1 MRVTRGLR
9 LVARRLLRTPFFSF
23 VSVLTLAVGIGA
35 TTAIFSVVYGVL
47 LKPLPFHEPDRLV
60 GVWHTAPGLGFPVV
74 NQSPSTYLTYR
85 EEGRVFEN
93 SGLWDNGSVSVT
105 GAGEPEQVDV
115 LYVTDGTLPVL
126 RVQPML
132 GRRFDAKDDSPGTA
146 ETVMLTYPY
155 WQRKFAGDTSV
166 VGKRVL
172 VENTPREIIG
182 VLPKSF
188 RFLNYNPQLILPFRI
203 NRAEVFVGNFSY
215 QGVARLKPG
224 VTIEQANADVAR
236 LIPRIMD
243 KFPLP
248 PGFSAKMFK
257 DINLGPNVRPLAQDV
272 IGEAGR
278 MLWVLLGT
286 VGIVLLIACANVAN
300 LFLVRAEGRQ
310 QELAIRAAMGAS
322 GGRIARELLTES
334 TLLGLVGG
342 VAGLA
347 LAAAGLRL
355 LVAIAPEGLP
365 RLNEIGI
372 DPIVLVFTLGI
383 SLLSGLSFGLLPTIR
398 FARPRLAAALKEG
411 GRGSSDGRERHRL
424 RGALVVSEIALA
436 LVLLVASALMVRTF
450 QAMRSVDP
458 GFTNPEQVLTLRVS
472 VPDTLI
478 ADQAQAVRTHEQI
491 AERVRQIPGVK
502 SVGVTT
508 SVTMDGHD
516 SNDPIFVE
524 DFPRADNSMPP
535 LRRFKWI
542 ADGYVETMGNRLLAG
557 RALTWSDALN
567 LRMVCVVSE
576 NFAREYWK
584 QPSAAIGRRIRNSP
598 QGPFREIVGVVGNER
613 DNGVTVAAPAIIYW
627 PVLLQDFWEPG
638 LTTRRALAYA
648 IRSDRL
654 NSPTFLKEI
663 QQAVWSVN
671 RNLPLANVQT
681 LEEIASESMAQTS
694 FAVVMLAIAA
704 GVALLLGV
712 VGIYAIIAYIAAQRT
727 REIGIR
733 VALGAQRGDV
743 SRLFLRQGLVLLAIG
758 VVIGLAAA
766 AGLTRLMGSLLF
778 GVSATDPL
786 TYAAVTAGLGLVVML
801 ASYLPARRAAAIDP
815 LLALKSEAC

>member
-1 MRVTRGLR
+1 MRVTRSLR
-9 LVARRLLRTPFFSF
+9 LIARRLLRTPFFSF

-47 LKPLPFHEPDRLV
+47 LKPLPFNEPDRLV
-60 GVWHTAPGLGFPVV
+60 GVWHTAPGLGFPNV

-85 EEGRVFEN
+85 EEGRVFED
-93 SGLWDNGSVSVT
+93 SGLWDNGAAAVT
-105 GAGEPEQVDV
+105 GQGEPEQLDV

-126 RVQPML
+126 RVQPVL
-132 GRRFDAKDDSPGTA
+132 GRRFDAHDDSPGTP

-155 WQRKFAGDTSV
+155 WQRKFAGDRSV
-166 VGKRVL
+166 VGRRL
-172 VENTPREIIG
+172 IVENTPREIIG
-182 VLPKSF
+182 VLPQSF
-188 RFLNYNPQLILPFRI
+188 RFLNYNPQLILPLRI
-203 NRAEVFVGNFSY
+203 NRAEVFVGNFSF

-224 VTIEQANADVAR
+224 VTIEQANADLAR

-248 PGFSAKMFK
+248 AGFSRKMFA
-257 DINLGPNVRPLAQDV
+257 DIRLGPNVRPLAQDV
-272 IGEAGR
+272 IGDAGR

-310 QELAIRAAMGAS
+310 QELAIRAAMGA
-322 GGRIARELLTES
+322 GAGRIARDLLLES
-334 TLLGLVGG
+334 VLLGLAGG
-342 VAGLA
+342 IAGLA

-355 LVAIAPEGLP
+355 LVAVAPEGLP
-365 RLNEIGI
+365 RLNEIGV
-372 DPIVLVFTLGI
+372 DPIVLLFTLAV
-383 SLLSGLSFGLLPTIR
+383 SLLAGVLFGLLPAIR
-398 FARPRLAAALKEG
+398 FARPRLTAALKDG

-450 QAMRSVDP
+450 QVMRSVNP
-458 GFTNPEQVLTLRVS
+458 GFVDPEEVLTLRIS

-478 ADQAQAVRTHEQI
+478 PDTTQSARTHHAI
-491 AERVRQIPGVK
+491 AERLRQIPGVR
-502 SVGVTT
+502 SVGVSS

-516 SNDPIFVE
+516 SNDPVFVE
-524 DFPRADNSMPP
+524 DFPRADGSMPP
-535 LRRFKWI
+535 IRRFKWI
-542 ADGYVETMGNRLLAG
+542 GEGYFETMGNRVIAG
-557 RALTWSDALN
+557 RALTWSDAYD
-567 LRMVCVVSE
+567 LRPVCVVTE
-576 NFAREYWK
+576 NFAREHWK
-584 QPSAAIGRRIRNSP
+584 QPAAAVGRRIRNAP
-598 QGPFREIVGVVGNER
+598 NNPWREIVGVVGDER
-613 DNGVTVAAPAIIYW
+613 DNGVTVPAPAIVYW
-627 PVLLQDFWEPG
+627 PLLLKDFWVPE
-638 LTTRRALAYA
+638 LTTRRALTYA

-654 NSPTFLKEI
+654 NSPTFLEEI
-663 QQAVWSVN
+663 QRAVWSVN
-671 RNLPLANVQT
+671 RNLPLASVQT

-712 VGIYAIIAYIAAQRT
+712 VGIYAIVAYIAAQRT

-743 SRLFLRQGLVLLAIG
+743 SRLFVREGLALLAAG
-758 VVIGLAAA
+758 VAIGLAAA

-786 TYAAVTAGLGLVVML
+786 TYAAVTAGLGAVVIV
-801 ASYLPARRAAAIDP
+801 ASYLPARRAASIDP